1 MAQRI
6 HNPQSLD
13 ALSRELEVASGTSVF
28 GTQAGLAEFLNVHR
42 SQISRVA
49 RGAQALRE
57 EQAWRLTALTA
68 VCAALRH
75 VLDPEAVPA
84 WLRGANG
91 HLGGRRPID
100 LLRDG
105 RLAEVMDAVEA
116 ERAGVVA

>member
-6 HNPQSLD
+6 HDPQSLD

-68 VCAALRH
+68 VSRVRPWAASRSI
-75 VLDPEAVPA
+75 PTPA
-84 WLRGANG
+84 K
-91 HLGGRRPID
+91 
-100 LLRDG
+100 
-105 RLAEVMDAVEA
+105 
-116 ERAGVVA
+116 